1 MTKLAVPILGVCLLS
16 TAARP
21 TAAQNP
27 PLPPPSQ
34 AQGALQQAVQ
44 QNPALADVIR
54 QRIQQSGLTAEQI
67 RAQLQARGYPP
78 SLLDAYLGAAVPG
91 QPGPTPGT
99 NELAA
104 VQALG
109 LPTMAPAAS
118 VLPVDTGL
126 VRTAEG
132 GRSSVFGVDVFQR
145 TTTQFLPLL
154 SGPVPA
160 DYKLGPGDVL
170 FLYTDGLTDTRQHPL
185 TDADLCALLQGLA
198 GLPLDACSAAHAV
211 DPPSVAR

>member
-1 MTKLAVPILGVCLLS
+1 M
-16 TAARP
+16 
-21 TAAQNP
+21 
-27 PLPPPSQ
+27 
-34 AQGALQQAVQ
+34 
-44 QNPALADVIR
+44 
-54 QRIQQSGLTAEQI
+54 
-67 RAQLQARGYPP
+67 
-78 SLLDAYLGAAVPG
+78 DAYLGAAVPG

-170 FLYTDGLTDTRQHPL
+170 VLILTGDVELAYTLQVTREGFILIPQVGQVFVSNLTLDHLRDVLYTRLGRVYSGVRHGPNATTHFD
-185 TDADLCALLQGLA
+185 
-198 GLPLDACSAAHAV
+198 V
-211 DPPSVAR
+211 SVANVRANQVYVVE

>member
-1 MTKLAVPILGVCLLS
+1 MSAVIDPSLTRAPGRVSPFSLLPLLLGGLLGI
-16 TAARP
+16 AKP
-21 TAAQNP
+21 CVAQNP

-91 QPGPTPGT
+91 QSTPAPGA

-104 VQALG
+104 VQA
-109 LPTMAPAAS
+109 
-118 VLPVDTGL
+118 
-126 VRTAEG
+126 
-132 GRSSVFGVDVFQR
+132 
-145 TTTQFLPLL
+145 
-154 SGPVPA
+154 
-160 DYKLGPGDVL
+160 
-170 FLYTDGLTDTRQHPL
+170 
-185 TDADLCALLQGLA
+185 
-198 GLPLDACSAAHAV
+198 
-211 DPPSVAR
+211 